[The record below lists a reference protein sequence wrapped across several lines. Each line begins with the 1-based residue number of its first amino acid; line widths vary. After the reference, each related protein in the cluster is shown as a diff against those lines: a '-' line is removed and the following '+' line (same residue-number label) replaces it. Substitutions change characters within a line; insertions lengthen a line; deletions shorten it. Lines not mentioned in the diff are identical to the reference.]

1 MLTWIITGAAGHLGG
16 TLVRLLE
23 EADGEVRGLVLP
35 GEARRVISAYSF
47 SEGVLCIRNSSQS
60 FFTVSVPPKNRFM
73 HQRAEKLAPKGVF

>member
-35 GEARRVISAYSF
+35 GEARR
-47 SEGVLCIRNSSQS
+47 G
-60 FFTVSVPPKNRFM
+60 
-73 HQRAEKLAPKGVF
+73 G